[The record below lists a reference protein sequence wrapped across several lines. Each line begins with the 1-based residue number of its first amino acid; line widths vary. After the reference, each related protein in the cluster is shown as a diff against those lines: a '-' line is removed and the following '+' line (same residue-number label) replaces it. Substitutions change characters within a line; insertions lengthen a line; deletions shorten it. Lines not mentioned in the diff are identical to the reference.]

1 VHIGPLAPESV
12 VRHAYM
18 VARRILEP
26 EAANDIAQ
34 ETWIKYRTQLEREG
48 PAWPER
54 QARAWIWSVA
64 SNGARSHLR
73 KKRPLCGLE
82 PDQLDLAPDRLDP
95 LERVVERE
103 DEGEKKVLVWRILAG
118 LPRRDRD
125 LLVLRHLEGR
135 SWSEVAA
142 ILDQNPRT
150 LRSRYSRLLARLKN
164 NPIPCQPATPEEG
177 PNV

>member
-1 VHIGPLAPESV
+1 MQRGPLTPEAV

-34 ETWIKYRTQLEREG
+34 ETWIKYRTQEEVEG
-48 PAWPER
+48 SGWPER
-54 QARAWIWSVA
+54 RARAWIWSVA

-73 KKRPLCGLE
+73 KKRPQCGLE
-82 PDQLDLAPDRLDP
+82 PDQLDVAPHAPEPLD
-95 LERVVERE
+95 RVVERE
-103 DEGEKKVLVWRILAG
+103 DAGAKKVLVWRILAG

-135 SWSEVAA
+135 SWNEVAT

-150 LRSRYSRLLARLKN
+150 LRSRYSRLLTRLKD

-177 PNV
+177 PHV